1 MNLVHHDIISPKVSR
16 PNILPHFTTA
26 PTGESH
32 RLLIGRVPV
41 LLYWISC
48 LVALSDN
55 VVVTLTAQVKPET
68 DDKHRHS
75 KQSNVVPF
83 GLAGPGNSTPAL
95 PMAPALTQ
103 HNITAAQTTAALL
116 TLSLW
121 ALSGN

>member
-1 MNLVHHDIISPKVSR
+1 MCLYFK
-16 PNILPHFTTA
+16 TA

-32 RLLIGRVPV
+32 RLLIGRVPA
-41 LLYWISC
+41 LLYWVSC

-55 VVVTLTAQVKPET
+55 VVVTLMAQVKPET

-75 KQSNVVPF
+75 KQSHVVPV

-95 PMAPALTQ
+95 PMAPALTRRS
-103 HNITAAQTTAALL
+103 ITAAQTTTAAALL

-121 ALSGN
+121 AL